1 MHWEAPHLKEAGLDA
16 RAPPPALAHSLRPR
30 LSSQQPE
37 GRVTTPG
44 PGSASWA
51 PRPRS
56 LRAALGGQARVQLGC
71 GPVRGPAPRHL
82 PSGTPFPFLPGLFLL
97 APLVSATF
105 PPGSLPWGPGLHV
118 KTNTRTPGWQGDGGT
133 RGKCSL
139 RSPHARR
146 APDASGAAR
155 PELPGPGPPV
165 PARLHPGRAARRA
178 QGPAGRG
185 RPGLSP
191 VRVLRV
197 RPSNQREVDN
207 SCSGSPGSLS
217 SHAGP
222 ERLKSVV
229 YFYPY
234 PG

>member
-1 MHWEAPHLKEAGLDA
+1 MCFKKCNHSNRLTLDALLLFPSLLMHWEAPHLKEAGLDA
-16 RAPPPALAHSLRPR
+16 RAPPPAHAHSLRPR

-105 PPGSLPWGPGLHV
+105 PPGSLPWGPGL
-118 KTNTRTPGWQGDGGT
+118 RQ
-133 RGKCSL
+133 R
-139 RSPHARR
+139 
-146 APDASGAAR
+146 
-155 PELPGPGPPV
+155 LP
-165 PARLHPGRAARRA
+165 
-178 QGPAGRG
+178 
-185 RPGLSP
+185 S
-191 VRVLRV
+191 
-197 RPSNQREVDN
+197 
-207 SCSGSPGSLS
+207 
-217 SHAGP
+217 
-222 ERLKSVV
+222 
-229 YFYPY
+229 
-234 PG
+234 